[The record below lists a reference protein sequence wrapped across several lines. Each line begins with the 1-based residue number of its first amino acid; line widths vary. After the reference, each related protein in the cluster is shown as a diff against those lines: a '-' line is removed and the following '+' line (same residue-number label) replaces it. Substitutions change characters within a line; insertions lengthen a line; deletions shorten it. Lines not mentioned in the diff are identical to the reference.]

1 MYPATPV
8 IKKKAT
14 PRLLNASANRC
25 AYCGKGQAD
34 SYQISTPLGIAAC
47 MKHAEFAKWDCKV
60 YMHNEGQARLE
71 DGLYYP
77 GIYSFIH
84 SLQTLSH
91 GFSDG
96 EAGGWHLMR
105 ERCPFFLKV
114 NDAWT
119 IPIYNSS
126 LSITKRIGI
135 HMFNDESVI
144 GPILYDVP
152 LEFPHY
158 VAFTLNLLN
167 SGIYSNYERVTSN
180 L

>member
-1 MYPATPV
+1 MTLGPL

-14 PRLLNASANRC
+14 PRPLNTSANRC

-47 MKHAEFAKWDCKV
+47 MKHAEFAKWDCKA
-60 YMHNEGQARLE
+60 YMHKKGQARLN
-71 DGLYYP
+71 DCIHYP
-77 GIYSFIH
+77 GIHSFINA
-84 SLQTLSH
+84 LQVLSN

-96 EAGGWHLMR
+96 ETGGWHLMR

-114 NDAWT
+114 DNAWT

-126 LSITKRIGI
+126 LSITKRFDIQ
-135 HMFNDESVI
+135 MFNDESVI

-158 VAFTLNLLN
+158 VIYTLNLLN
-167 SGIYSNYERVTSN
+167 WGIYSDYARITDS